1 MIIRKDGT
9 VQCAVGN
16 TEMGQGARTILPQ
29 IAADALG
36 IPFDKVF
43 MVETDTGFVPDSG
56 PTVASRTTFMS
67 GNALVSAAKELK
79 PRLLE
84 AAAGLLGAK
93 PDEIDLAEG
102 VAFVK
107 TAPNGKTAVYADVV
121 REMYQRRLQPS
132 AFGWFIAP
140 DSTFD
145 SKTGQGNAYF
155 TYSYATNVAE
165 VEVDME
171 TGELRVLKITSA
183 HDMGKAINPQQV
195 EGQIEGGTLQGVGYA
210 TMEEIRHDAQ
220 GRMLNNAFA
229 TYILPTTED
238 APEIDPIIVEH
249 GYSEGPYGAKG
260 FGEVPLMGI
269 APAVANAVYNATGRR
284 IRIMPVKPEKLVDC

>member
-1 MIIRKDGT
+1 IMKDGT

-43 MVETDTGFVPDSG
+43 LVETDTGFVPDSG

-67 GNALVSAAKELK
+67 GNALAAAAKELR

-84 AAAGLLGAK
+84 SAAGLLGAK
-93 PDEIDLAEG
+93 PDEVDLVDG
-102 VAFVK
+102 VAFIK
-107 TAPNGKTAVYADVV
+107 AAPQGKKVAYPDVV
-121 REMYQRRLQPS
+121 KEMYLRRLQPS
-132 AFGWFIAP
+132 AFGWYIAP

-145 SKTGQGNAYF
+145 RETGQGNAYF

-210 TMEEIRHDAQ
+210 TMEEIRHDPQ

-284 IRIMPVKPEKLVDC
+284 IRVMPIKPEKLVDC